1 MKGDQKQTRFP
12 LSAPECGFSKLRRT
26 KVTGVKSSRKG
37 EGIDIVVFKL
47 NKLFTTPKTPYLPKC
62 WATSKTSLLSL
73 PCTSRAFRMG
83 GNPSSNWTSTTAPM
97 TATIRPVAVPA
108 FGAADACAA

>member
-1 MKGDQKQTRFP
+1 MD
-12 LSAPECGFSKLRRT
+12 L
-26 KVTGVKSSRKG
+26 V
-37 EGIDIVVFKL
+37 IFKH
-47 NKLFTTPKTPYLPKC
+47 NKLFTTPKKFYLPKC

-73 PCTSRAFRMG
+73 PCTSKAFRIG

-108 FGAADACAA
+108 FGAADDCAA